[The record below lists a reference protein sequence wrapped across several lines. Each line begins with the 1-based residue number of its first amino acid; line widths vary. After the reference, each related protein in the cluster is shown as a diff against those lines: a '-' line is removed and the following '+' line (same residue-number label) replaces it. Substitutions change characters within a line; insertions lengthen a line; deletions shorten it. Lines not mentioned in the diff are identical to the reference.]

1 MADGQQVVENY
12 KNMIDESRY
21 NTKDVVIILIDF
33 EMPLLSGLEA
43 IKVIKD

>member
-12 KNMIDESRY
+12 KDMIAESHY
-21 NTKDVVIILIDF
+21 NTKDIVIILIDF
-33 EMPLLSGLEA
+33 EMPMLSGLEA